1 MDTLSQELALRV
13 TAISHVIVGAGLLK
27 WKTWVVNSSQKNPVL
42 FAEPDPLLSL
52 VLPSEHS
59 PSDPSLS
66 LRDPAFPSEPRAP
79 LRALRSP
86 HRPELPLEACMLRL
100 TREQIVLDIKFV
112 C

>member
-27 WKTWVVNSSQKNPVL
+27 WKTWVVKSSQKNPVL
-42 FAEPDPLLSL
+42 FAEPDPLL

-66 LRDPAFPSEPRAP
+66 LRA
-79 LRALRSP
+79 

-100 TREQIVLDIKFV
+100 TREHLVLDIKFV